1 MLNYYR
7 AYYPAAPWM
16 VADSPIVKLEVPV
29 LEFHGLDDGAYVNQS
44 LNDTWESLGKDFT
57 LVTLPGVGHNSQNTA
72 DIPFV
77 TNMLRSWLELQQAQ
91 P

>member
-1 MLNYYR
+1 
-7 AYYPAAPWM
+7 M